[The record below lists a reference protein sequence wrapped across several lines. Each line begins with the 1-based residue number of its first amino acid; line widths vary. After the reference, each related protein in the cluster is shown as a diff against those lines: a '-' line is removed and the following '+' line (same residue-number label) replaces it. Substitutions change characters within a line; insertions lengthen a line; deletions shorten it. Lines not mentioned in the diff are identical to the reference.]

1 MHELRR
7 RLRAAIEH
15 VLPWFDRAAENR
27 WRVGFERDLASSR
40 ATRAHAEREIG
51 RQERRWSLS
60 DIPRRYERYDDA
72 VRGS

>member
-1 MHELRR
+1 MPDL
-7 RLRAAIEH
+7 RLRIRSALESA
-15 VLPWFDRAAENR
+15 LPWFDRAAENR
-27 WRVGFERDLASSR
+27 WRVGFERDLAASR